1 MCKCKQC
8 WQIFLAKVTWS
19 HKEIGS
25 LSGYFS
31 INPGELAYMPNP
43 EITQSPLDRRAV
55 ELYENVTLLEVQVE
69 SATSHLQG
77 KKKALKDLPAAN
89 DRRGK
94 VCTFAIPP
102 ATIGP
107 IVKKP
112 LVTTS
117 TLASSRKNT
126 QNYWPKL
133 EHYSVN
139 WKSLNKSMRKL
150 KATTKYLPL
159 PANELSQVSLLSRA
173 HGLED
178 KTPWNTWIVLP
189 WIGI

>member
-1 MCKCKQC
+1 
-8 WQIFLAKVTWS
+8 
-19 HKEIGS
+19 
-25 LSGYFS
+25 
-31 INPGELAYMPNP
+31 MPNP

-89 DRRGK
+89 DRRRK
-94 VCTFAIPP
+94 VCTFAIPS

-107 IVKKP
+107 IVRKP

-117 TLASSRKNT
+117 TLASSRTNA
-126 QNYWPKL
+126 QNYRPKL

-139 WKSLNKSMRKL
+139 
-150 KATTKYLPL
+150 
-159 PANELSQVSLLSRA
+159 
-173 HGLED
+173 
-178 KTPWNTWIVLP
+178 
-189 WIGI
+189 